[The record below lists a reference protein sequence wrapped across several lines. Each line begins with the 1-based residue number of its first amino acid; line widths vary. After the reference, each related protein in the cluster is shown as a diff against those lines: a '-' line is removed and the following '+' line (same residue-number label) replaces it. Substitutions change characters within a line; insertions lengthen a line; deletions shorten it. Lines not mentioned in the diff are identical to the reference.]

1 MWAGGTGRAAQ
12 FMMEEDGSDQVGAP
26 PGISLVTASGC
37 GSRARAGECLP
48 DSAKK
53 KKPLLVRLSAKEQCF
68 FLTLNRLSHCPQ
80 NANRNPR

>member
-53 KKPLLVRLSAKEQCF
+53 KKK
-68 FLTLNRLSHCPQ
+68 TLYQ
-80 NANRNPR
+80 